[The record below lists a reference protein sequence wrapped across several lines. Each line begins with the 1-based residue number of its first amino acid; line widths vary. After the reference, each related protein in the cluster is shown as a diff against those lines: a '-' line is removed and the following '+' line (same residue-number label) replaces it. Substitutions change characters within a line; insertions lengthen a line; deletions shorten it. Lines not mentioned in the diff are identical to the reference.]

1 MLSLERWLIAQR
13 PCAISLEILCNALS
27 FFEISGN
34 LNYYLKKKKKAGQ
47 LVYVTLKAVCVVY
60 ALMLSLFFPLP
71 SFILLSPRGGCLC
84 QMSVFSKGWESGGQ
98 PQPVRATGGQIQRQ
112 QGYLPRR
119 HQKGKTHSKCIYSKW
134 ASLGQHATERPK

>member
-1 MLSLERWLIAQR
+1 MLSLERWLIAQSR
-13 PCAISLEILCNALS
+13 CDYQL
-27 FFEISGN
+27 GN
-34 LNYYLKKKKKAGQ
+34 SMQCFVIFWDLGKPKLLFKRKKEAGQ

-98 PQPVRATGGQIQRQ
+98 PQPVWATGGQIQRQ